1 MRILSNPEILNRG
14 RNRLDLTWDTDTSPE
29 FSGWNTTCLG
39 QMSSVYRW
47 LKIGFGRNDYAGGS
61 TTHMLFLLQQLY
73 CYHSN
78 QRVLATARAQHLC
91 GAGSKKTLEAIRMH
105 TTQHG
110 LDACSDMVWTYAHAF
125 GSLTI
130 ESSNTLAYML
140 AEAD

>member
-1 MRILSNPEILNRG
+1 
-14 RNRLDLTWDTDTSPE
+14 
-29 FSGWNTTCLG
+29 
-39 QMSSVYRW
+39 
-47 LKIGFGRNDYAGGS
+47 
-61 TTHMLFLLQQLY
+61 MLFLLQQLY

-125 GSLTI
+125 GSLAI
-130 ESSNTLAYML
+130 DSSNTLAYML